1 MCADVPPSGR
11 YIYMD
16 AAGRRQGDTAVISL
30 AKVPGLRG
38 PGCALS
44 FWYNMYLD
52 SAGTLE
58 VTLRGTSTLIWTA
71 TGFLGNFWQQIFV
84 PINDQTDFGITFTGT
99 VGSSSI
105 GYIALDDIKLSAD
118 CCTTPVMALRVK
130 YVLSSTSI
138 AVHFLATASRYCV
151 RGNAS
156 SNQLLCSPN
165 STVTITGLNPYT
177 VYSVSAH
184 TETSSLRSQSTAEVT
199 LRTNASAPTSA
210 PAGLT
215 IYSKVTSVDLV
226 WVQVKDFNGEALR
239 YDIFY
244 EEVGAARVYTISV
257 PSLVSSTTVNGLK
270 FDTNYTFSVAAVSSG
285 GRGPNIS
292 RYARTTQ
299 DRALAPNITSMKI
312 LATTVTIN
320 LRSVPGNYHLSKFC
334 CYFTR
339 RSVSGIPM
347 SNLATERVC
356 SETSPVVLSPVEEDA
371 AYGPPLHYCIARNT
385 LDNTDGH
392 TARMAGFNTP
402 PAAPSVVPS
411 DLTLDSTTATTVTF
425 SWTAVDPFKLN
436 GRLVAYHV
444 SCHYLNGMAVTSVKT
459 NNTQVSIGELTF
471 ATKYDVSVT
480 AESTGGLRAS
490 GSYLQVLTSQEG
502 TF

>member
-1 MCADVPPSGR
+1 MHLRIGSLLFSYVFTLL
-11 YIYMD
+11 MD
-16 AAGRRQGDTAVISL
+16 GLGD
-30 AKVPGLRG
+30 
-38 PGCALS
+38 
-44 FWYNMYLD
+44 N
-52 SAGTLE
+52 
-58 VTLRGTSTLIWTA
+58 
-71 TGFLGNFWQQIFV
+71 
-84 PINDQTDFGITFTGT
+84 
-99 VGSSSI
+99 
-105 GYIALDDIKLSAD
+105 
-118 CCTTPVMALRVK
+118 
-130 YVLSSTSI
+130 
-138 AVHFLATASRYCV
+138 
-151 RGNAS
+151 NA
-156 SNQLLCSPN
+156 
-165 STVTITGLNPYT
+165 
-177 VYSVSAH
+177 
-184 TETSSLRSQSTAEVT
+184 
-199 LRTNASAPTSA
+199 APTSA

-270 FDTNYTFSVAAVSSG
+270 FDTNYTISVAAVSSG

-320 LRSVPGNYHLSKFC
+320 LRSVLGNYHLSEFC

-402 PAAPSVVPS
+402 PA
-411 DLTLDSTTATTVTF
+411 
-425 SWTAVDPFKLN
+425 
-436 GRLVAYHV
+436 
-444 SCHYLNGMAVTSVKT
+444 
-459 NNTQVSIGELTF
+459 
-471 ATKYDVSVT
+471 
-480 AESTGGLRAS
+480 
-490 GSYLQVLTSQEG
+490 G
-502 TF
+502 TCNEEYY